1 MYNDTTSFTG
11 MSRNVETV
19 VPADQGKGQ
28 GYSAKEAQLI
38 RELVQAR
45 MEQNNELEYENFDGY
60 EIPPRT
66 QFSML
71 NKPAVSIKYGQMTFN
86 KACIRLFEGVRYIL
100 TPINSVK
107 KRLAVICCTEEEGAS
122 VEWAKKKKNDTWE
135 SKTISS
141 VEVCEKLYR
150 LMGWDRNCRY
160 KVLGRIANS
169 DRGLV
174 LLFDLEEAIMFTP
187 QPEEYVDKKTGA
199 VKKRRVSYYPDMYKD
214 RIGRSYNDY
223 AAAQQMS
230 MFEPLDDYT
239 GKTYGDAPESEAI
252 PRKGTTAIIQPMVTG
267 LGG

>member
-60 EIPPRT
+60 GIPPRT

-135 SKTISS
+135 SK
-141 VEVCEKLYR
+141 
-150 LMGWDRNCRY
+150 RY
-160 KVLGRIANS
+160 
-169 DRGLV
+169 
-174 LLFDLEEAIMFTP
+174 
-187 QPEEYVDKKTGA
+187 
-199 VKKRRVSYYPDMYKD
+199 
-214 RIGRSYNDY
+214 
-223 AAAQQMS
+223 
-230 MFEPLDDYT
+230 
-239 GKTYGDAPESEAI
+239 YGI
-252 PRKGTTAIIQPMVTG
+252 
-267 LGG
+267 